1 MNRNWF
7 DIKAESSEIVDV
19 YIFDEIGTFGINAQS
34 FIEEIKAHKNQ
45 PMNLHLNCVGGDVF
59 EGMAIYNVIK
69 KRKAKT
75 TVYIEGIAAS
85 MGSVIAL
92 AADEVIMAENS
103 LFMIHNAFGGAMG
116 EAKEMRKTAA
126 VLDKISN
133 EIADI
138 YTKKTN
144 LPFGKIKEMMD
155 EETWLNADEA
165 FELGFIDS
173 ISDAIKVAAKYDIS
187 KFKNI
192 TDKEIQHKL
201 NINLKSKTM
210 TNELKNWFNSKVEDI
225 IARVKSDDVV
235 DNKVEEVQVT
245 IADEMEVSEKLTSFE
260 AKVTELNESITDL
273 EGEKE
278 TLTEEVGRLTALLS
292 KAEAGGTEVKT
303 DGDPSVVSNKV
314 EDKNSKFFN
323 ELAALIK

>member
-1 MNRNWF
+1 MDRNWF
-7 DIKAESSEIVDV
+7 EIKAESSKVVDV
-19 YIFDEIGTFGINAQS
+19 YIFDEVGTFGINAQS
-34 FIEEIKAHKNQ
+34 FIEEIKAHKGQ

-92 AADEVIMAENS
+92 AADKVIMAENS

-165 FELGFIDS
+165 FELGFVDS
-173 ISDAIKVAAKYDIS
+173 ISDAINVAAKYDIS

-210 TNELKNWFNSKVEDI
+210 TDELKNWFNSKVEDI
-225 IARVKSDDVV
+225 IARVKSDDTI
-235 DNKVEEVQVT
+235 DNKVEEVKVT

-303 DGDPSVVSNKV
+303 EGDPSVVSNKV
-314 EDKNSKFFN
+314 EDANSKFFN

>member
-1 MNRNWF
+1 MDRNWF
-7 DIKAESSEIVDV
+7 EIKAESSKVVDV
-19 YIFDEIGTFGINAQS
+19 YIFDEEGTFAINAQS
-34 FIEEIKAHKNQ
+34 FIEEIKAHKGQ

-92 AADEVIMAENS
+92 AADKVIMAENS

-165 FELGFIDS
+165 FELGFVDS
-173 ISDAIKVAAKYDIS
+173 ISDAINVAAKYDIS

-210 TNELKNWFNSKVEDI
+210 TDELKKWFNSKVEDI
-225 IARVKSDDVV
+225 IARVKSDDTI
-235 DNKVEEVQVT
+235 DNKVEEVKVT

-303 DGDPSVVSNKV
+303 EGDPSVVSNKV
-314 EDKNSKFFN
+314 EDANSKFFN